1 MSYQNLNYVTSHLLA
16 KELLSKPDGYIT
28 MSTENEEY
36 VVQGIKRKVAHV
48 NADDSFLYW
57 TLFGDKC
64 EGNIM
69 R

>member
-1 MSYQNLNYVTSHLLA
+1 MA

-57 TLFGDKC
+57 TLFGEKC
-64 EGNIM
+64 DGNII

>member
-1 MSYQNLNYVTSHLLA
+1 MA
-16 KELLSKPDGYIT
+16 
-28 MSTENEEY
+28 TENEEC
-36 VVQGIKRKVAHV
+36 VIQGIKRKVAHV

-57 TLFGDKC
+57 TLFGEKC

>member
-1 MSYQNLNYVTSHLLA
+1 
-16 KELLSKPDGYIT
+16 

-36 VVQGIKRKVAHV
+36 VVKGIKRKAVHA

-57 TLFGDKC
+57 TLFGEKYD
-64 EGNIM
+64 GNII

>member
-1 MSYQNLNYVTSHLLA
+1 MNFVTSHLLA

-36 VVQGIKRKVAHV
+36 VVKGIKRKAVHA

-57 TLFGDKC
+57 TLFGEKYD
-64 EGNIM
+64 GNII